1 MSLTFYFNSK
11 EEPQRPE
18 DDQLPEEVTEEDF
31 QERYAKIVYCD
42 FEDCFWNTN
51 IKGLHRTK
59 ASILANKHYVP
70 FGEKGFANVC
80 SRTEIAITSNTYKIG
95 NQKRNFPTCFT
106 TAKNG
111 KTGHVDFS
119 KMLQSDGTPYGGSM
133 ESQNTKVDMGFEGY
147 I

>member
-11 EEPQRPE
+11 EKPQQPSEDTLPE
-18 DDQLPEEVTEEDF
+18 DITEEEF
-31 QERYAKIVYCD
+31 KERYAKVVYCD
-42 FEDCFWNTN
+42 YEECFWNTHV
-51 IKGLHRTK
+51 KGLNRTK
-59 ASILANKHYVP
+59 GSILANRNYVP
-70 FGEKGFANVC
+70 IGEPSLTNVC

-95 NQKRNFPTCFT
+95 SQKRVFPTCFT

-119 KMLQSDGTPYGGSM
+119 KLLQPDGTPFGGSL
-133 ESQNTKVDMGFEGY
+133 ESQNNKVDMGFEGY